1 MQSVL
6 TPLPPDCRTARLQD
20 GAKRQTF
27 RLFSTFAPI
36 MSKKY
41 YIETYGCQ
49 MNVADSEVVASV
61 LSDAG
66 YMPAAGIGEADIIL
80 VNTCS
85 IRENAEQRVWGR
97 LDLFRAQKKK
107 RPQVIVGVLGCMAE
121 RLKEKLLESDKMVDM
136 VVGPDAYRDLPMLVE
151 TAATGHSAVNVLLS
165 REETYADI
173 SPVRLESNGV
183 SAFISIMRGCNNMCA
198 YCVVPY
204 VRGAER
210 SRDPGTIV
218 QEAKDAF
225 DKGYREVTLLGQNVN
240 SYSWSQSERK
250 TGIDDTTPGRNRL
263 KIDDPTP
270 GRTHLKIDEQIYHN
284 PAGITGTSDMSFG
297 NDLTAHNPGMISGES
312 GSESNL
318 SHGKP
323 RPVGFAELLEMVA
336 SIDPLLR
343 VRYSTSHPK
352 DISDVVLEV
361 MAKYNN
367 ICKHIH
373 LPVQSGSTAVLGRMN
388 RKYTREWYLGRIDA
402 INRILPGCAI
412 STDIIAGF
420 CGETEEEH
428 QETLSLMREVGF
440 DFAYMFKYSE
450 RPGTKASRHMQ
461 DDVPDEVKTRRLNEI
476 ISLQN
481 EMSGHSKKADIG
493 RTFEVLVEGPAK
505 KPAGAMMGRTSGNKV
520 VVFQTS
526 DVKPGDYVQVQITRA
541 TSATL
546 IGNLIT

>member
-1 MQSVL
+1 MPK
-6 TPLPPDCRTARLQD
+6 T
-20 GAKRQTF
+20 
-27 RLFSTFAPI
+27 
-36 MSKKY
+36 Y

-61 LSDAG
+61 LADAG
-66 YMPAAGIGEADIIL
+66 YLPVREITQADIIL

-121 RLKEKLLESDKMVDM
+121 RLKEKLLESNKMVDM
-136 VVGPDAYRDLPMLVE
+136 VIGPDAYRDLPMLVE
-151 TAATGHSAVNVLLS
+151 TAATGHAAVNVLLS

-173 SPVRLESNGV
+173 APVRLESNGV

-210 SRDPGTIV
+210 SRDPETIV
-218 QEAKDAF
+218 REAREAF
-225 DKGYREVTLLGQNVN
+225 DQGYREVTLLGQNVN
-240 SYSWSQSERK
+240 SYSWE
-250 TGIDDTTPGRNRL
+250 
-263 KIDDPTP
+263 
-270 GRTHLKIDEQIYHN
+270 Y
-284 PAGITGTSDMSFG
+284 
-297 NDLTAHNPGMISGES
+297 
-312 GSESNL
+312 GSS
-318 SHGKP
+318 P
-323 RPVGFAELLEMVA
+323 IGFAELLGMVA
-336 SIDPLLR
+336 TVDPQLR

-352 DISDVVLEV
+352 DLSDDVLEA
-361 MAKYNN
+361 MAEHEN
-367 ICKHIH
+367 ICRHIH
-373 LPVQSGSTAVLGRMN
+373 LPVQSGSSSVLKRMN
-388 RKYTREWYLGRIDA
+388 RNYTREWYLDRIAA
-402 INRILPGCAI
+402 INRILPGCAL
-412 STDIIAGF
+412 STDIITGF

-428 QETLSLMREVGF
+428 RETLSLMQEVGF

-450 RPGTKASRHMQ
+450 RPGTKASRHMK

-476 ISLQN
+476 IALQN
-481 EMSGHSKKADIG
+481 ELSAVSKKADTG

-520 VVFQTS
+520 VIFQAS
-526 DVKPGDYVQVQITRA
+526 DILPGDYVNVTITRS

-546 IGNLIT
+546 IGTLTP

>member
-1 MQSVL
+1 MPK
-6 TPLPPDCRTARLQD
+6 T
-20 GAKRQTF
+20 
-27 RLFSTFAPI
+27 
-36 MSKKY
+36 Y

-66 YMPAAGIGEADIIL
+66 YAPAGSIGEADIIL

-151 TAATGHSAVNVLLS
+151 TAVSGHAAVNVLLS

-210 SRDPGTIV
+210 SRDPETIV
-218 QEAKDAF
+218 QEAREVF
-225 DKGYREVTLLGQNVN
+225 EQGYREVTLLGQNVN
-240 SYSWSQSERK
+240 SYSWAGS
-250 TGIDDTTPGRNRL
+250 TP
-263 KIDDPTP
+263 I
-270 GRTHLKIDEQIYHN
+270 
-284 PAGITGTSDMSFG
+284 
-297 NDLTAHNPGMISGES
+297 
-312 GSESNL
+312 
-318 SHGKP
+318 
-323 RPVGFAELLEMVA
+323 GFAGLLEMVA
-336 SIDPLLR
+336 SVDPGLR

-352 DISDVVLEV
+352 DLSDDVLEV
-361 MAKYNN
+361 MAGHDN
-367 ICKHIH
+367 ICRHIH
-373 LPVQSGSTAVLGRMN
+373 LPVQSGSSSVLKRMN
-388 RKYTREWYLGRIDA
+388 RKYTREWYLDRITS
-402 INRILPGCAI
+402 INRILPGCSL

-450 RPGTKASRHMQ
+450 RPGTKASRHMK

-476 ISLQN
+476 IALQN
-481 EMSGHSKKADIG
+481 ELSSVSKKADIG
-493 RTFEVLVEGPAK
+493 RILEVLVEGPAK
-505 KPAGAMMGRTSGNKV
+505 KPIGAMMGRTSGNKV
-520 VVFQTS
+520 VVFQAS
-526 DVKPGDYVQVQITRA
+526 DVRPGEYVQVKVTRA

-546 IGNLIT
+546 IGNLV

>member
-1 MQSVL
+1 M
-6 TPLPPDCRTARLQD
+6 P
-20 GAKRQTF
+20 KTF
-27 RLFSTFAPI
+27 
-36 MSKKY
+36 

-66 YMPAAGIGEADIIL
+66 YQPAVSIKEADLIL

-97 LDLFRAQKKK
+97 LDLFRSEKKK

-183 SAFISIMRGCNNMCA
+183 SAFISIMRGCNNMCS

-210 SRDPGTIV
+210 SRDPETIV
-218 QEAKDAF
+218 REAREVF
-225 DKGYREVTLLGQNVN
+225 EKGYREVTLLGQNVN
-240 SYSWSQSERK
+240 SYSWDGSGQDDVPRAAVIIQGADIDKQNNGHPPGDSHNKK
-250 TGIDDTTPGRNRL
+250 TLKPDMQLLTGRREP
-263 KIDDPTP
+263 I
-270 GRTHLKIDEQIYHN
+270 
-284 PAGITGTSDMSFG
+284 SF
-297 NDLTAHNPGMISGES
+297 AC
-312 GSESNL
+312 
-318 SHGKP
+318 
-323 RPVGFAELLEMVA
+323 LLEMVA
-336 SIDPLLR
+336 SIDPQLR
-343 VRYSTSHPK
+343 VRYSTSHPR
-352 DISDVVLEV
+352 DMSDDVLKV
-361 MAKYNN
+361 MAKHEN

-373 LPVQSGSTAVLGRMN
+373 LPVQSGSSSVLKRMN
-388 RKYTREWYLGRIDA
+388 RKYTREWYLDRIAA
-402 INRILPGCAI
+402 INSILPGCAI
-412 STDIIAGF
+412 STDIIEGF

-450 RPGTKASRHMQ
+450 RPGTGASRHMK
-461 DDVPDEVKTRRLNEI
+461 DDVPEEVKTRRLNEI
-476 ISLQN
+476 IALQN
-481 EMSGHSKKADIG
+481 ELSAVSKKADVG
-493 RTFEVLVEGPAK
+493 RTYEVLVEGPAK
-505 KPAGAMMGRTSGNKV
+505 KPVGAMMGRTSGNKV
-520 VVFQTS
+520 VVFQAS
-526 DVKPGDYVQVQITRA
+526 GVHPGDYVNVTITRS

-546 IGNLIT
+546 IGNKV